1 MLIGTLMEESGVT
14 FGTSGARGLVRA
26 MTDRVCYAYT
36 LGFLQ
41 HLAGMGMLR
50 PGSAVAIA
58 GDRRAS
64 TPGITEACARAV
76 VEFGCE
82 PHNCGALPTPAV
94 AAYGIGRSIPSLMVT
109 GSHIPDDR
117 NGIKFNTATGEIL
130 KADEE
135 GIRRQRVTIPE
146 GLFDETGR
154 FLAGV
159 ADALPF
165 VDRSVLTSYVG
176 RYLGFFPEDAL
187 AGLRVGL
194 YEHSTVAREPLYRVL
209 TGLGAEVVRF
219 GRSDGFIPVDT
230 EAIPAEDAEL
240 ARVWAAEERLD
251 AIVSADG
258 DGDRPLVSD
267 EHGEWLRGDI
277 AGVLCARFLGAVGVV
292 TPVSSNTV
300 LERSGWFGRVPRTR
314 IGSPFVIAGM
324 ERLLGEGVA
333 PVVGYEANGG
343 FLLGSDLERD
353 GRQLSALPSR
363 DALLPIVAILAMAR
377 EGAVPVSALTAGLP
391 RRFTHSDRLQ
401 EFPVEVSRRHLGELS
416 TGDFERD
423 RKAIDALFAV
433 PFGPVSALDTTDG
446 LRMTFSNGEIAHLRP
461 SGNAPEL
468 RAYTE
473 ADSADRAREMNHVC
487 MAILSGWKTG

>member
-1 MLIGTLMEESGVT
+1 MLIGTLMEESGVG

-41 HLAGMGMLR
+41 HLADVGRLR
-50 PGSAVAIA
+50 PGSEVAIA

-64 TPGITEACARAV
+64 TPRIMAACARAV
-76 VEFGCE
+76 VDFGCQ
-82 PHNCGALPTPAV
+82 PHSCGALPTPAV
-94 AAYGIGRSIPSLMVT
+94 AAYGFGRSVPSLMVT

-117 NGIKFNTATGEIL
+117 NGIKFNTSAGEIL

-135 GIRRQRVTIPE
+135 GIRRQRVSVPE
-146 GLFDETGR
+146 GLFDESGR
-154 FLAGV
+154 FVAGAV
-159 ADALPF
+159 AGLPAA
-165 VDRSVLTSYVG
+165 DPSVLASYVG

-194 YEHSTVAREPLYRVL
+194 YEHSTVARESLHRVL
-209 TGLGAEVVRF
+209 TGLGAEVVRL
-219 GRSDGFIPVDT
+219 GRSDGFVPVDT
-230 EAIPAEDAEL
+230 EAIRAEDVKL
-240 ARVWAAEERLD
+240 ARVWAAEDRFD

-267 EHGEWLRGDI
+267 EQGGWLRGDI
-277 AGVLCARFLGAVGVV
+277 AGVLCARFLGAAGVV
-292 TPVSSNTV
+292 TPVSSNSA
-300 LERSGWFGRVPRTR
+300 LERSGWFARVLRTR

-324 ERLLGEGVA
+324 DRLLGEGVA

-353 GRQLSALPSR
+353 GRQLPALPTR
-363 DALLPIVAILAMAR
+363 DALLPIVAILALAR
-377 EGAVPVSALTAGLP
+377 EGAVPISALTATLP

-401 EFPVEVSRRHLGELS
+401 AFPVELCRRHLGELS

-423 RKAIDALFAV
+423 REAIDARFAAD
-433 PFGPVSALDTTDG
+433 FGPVSALDTTDG
-446 LRMTFSNGEIAHLRP
+446 LRMTFSSGEIAHLRP

-473 ADSADRAREMNHVC
+473 ADSAERAREMNRVC